1 MLDLSR
7 LPRNNRKPA
16 IYMGQITVGRT
27 MQPPGH
33 ELILPPGPHHVE
45 LHFGVIELASP
56 EKIHMQ
62 YRLDD
67 VDQDWL
73 DADANT
79 GATYASLPAGTH
91 KFHVRACNSDGIW
104 DRTGIVYNVTQTP
117 YYYETKLFRF
127 MLVGMFG
134 LLLAAAYRYRMRS
147 LSAEMNARLDE
158 RVTER
163 TRLARDLHDTL
174 IQTIHGSKMVADAGL
189 DDPHDASRLYQA
201 LERVSSCLS
210 QATEEGR
217 AALIAL
223 RSSATQRNDLAEALA
238 RAGQDCILRNSM
250 TFALTVKGT
259 AREMHPI
266 VRDEVYR
273 IAYEAMRNACSHSRG
288 TELNVE
294 LTYARDL
301 TVVVSDNGI
310 GFDEER
316 VSQGKDGHF
325 GVRGM
330 RERAERIGAKLQ
342 FDSTRSG
349 THVELIVPAR
359 LSFRDG
365 PAEKRSLLKELLRF
379 FRLDR

>member
-16 IYMGQITVGRT
+16 IYMEQIMVGRAL
-27 MQPPGH
+27 QSPGR

-73 DADANT
+73 DAAANT
-79 GATYASLPAGTH
+79 GAIYPSFPAGIH

-104 DRTGIVYNVTQTP
+104 DRTGIVYNITQMP

-127 MLVGMFG
+127 TLLGMLG
-134 LLLAAAYRYRMRS
+134 LLLAAAYRFRMRR
-147 LSAEMNARLDE
+147 LTAEMNARLDE

-189 DDPHDASRLYQA
+189 DNPHDATRLYQA
-201 LERVSSCLS
+201 LERVSSCLA

-217 AALIAL
+217 AALTAL
-223 RSSATQRNDLAEALA
+223 RSSVTQRNDLAEALE

-250 TFALTVKGT
+250 TFALTVKGIVG
-259 AREMHPI
+259 EMHPI
-266 VRDEVYR
+266 VRNEVYR
-273 IAYEAMRNACSHSRG
+273 IVYEAMRNACSHSRG
-288 TELNVE
+288 AKLNVD
-294 LTYARDL
+294 LIYARDL
-301 TVVVSDNGI
+301 IVEVRDNGI

-316 VSQGKDGHF
+316 AGKGKDGHF

-330 RERAERIGAKLQ
+330 RRAERIGAKLH
-342 FDSTRSG
+342 FDSTSSG
-349 THVELIVPAR
+349 THVELVVPGK
-359 LSFRDG
+359 LTFRDT
-365 PAEKRSLLKELLRF
+365 PVEKQSLFKELLHF

>member
-1 MLDLSR
+1 M
-7 LPRNNRKPA
+7 
-16 IYMGQITVGRT
+16 VGRT
-27 MQPPGH
+27 LRPPGR

-45 LHFGVIELASP
+45 LHFAVIELASP

-79 GATYASLPAGTH
+79 GAIYPSFPPGTH
-91 KFHVRACNSDGIW
+91 KFHIRACNSDGIW
-104 DRTGIVYNVTQTP
+104 DRTGIVYNITQTP

-127 MLVGMFG
+127 MLAGMFG
-134 LLLAAAYRYRMRS
+134 LLMAAAYRYRMRS
-147 LSAEMNARLDE
+147 LMAEMNARMDE

-189 DDPHDASRLYQA
+189 DNPDDATRLYQA
-201 LERVSSCLS
+201 LERVSSCLA

-217 AALIAL
+217 AALTAL
-223 RSSATQRNDLAEALA
+223 RSSTTQRNDLAEALE
-238 RAGQDCILRNSM
+238 RAGQDCVMRNSM
-250 TFALTVKGT
+250 TFALTVKGMV
-259 AREMHPI
+259 REVHPI

-273 IAYEAMRNACSHSRG
+273 IAYEAMRNGGAHSQG
-288 TELNVE
+288 TKLSVD

-301 TVVVSDNGI
+301 AVVVRDNGI
-310 GFDEER
+310 GFDYESAE
-316 VSQGKDGHF
+316 GKDGHF

-330 RERAERIGAKLQ
+330 RERAERIGAWLH
-342 FDSTRSG
+342 FDSTSSG
-349 THVELIVPAR
+349 TRIELIVPGK
-359 LSFRDG
+359 LTFRDS
-365 PAEKRSLLKELLRF
+365 PVEKRSLLKDLLHF
-379 FRLDR
+379 FRVDR

>member
-1 MLDLSR
+1 L
-7 LPRNNRKPA
+7 
-16 IYMGQITVGRT
+16 GQITVGRT

-73 DADANT
+73 DADANA
-79 GATYASLPAGTH
+79 GAIYPSFPPGTH
-91 KFHVRACNSDGIW
+91 KFHIRACNSDGIW
-104 DRTGIVYNVTQTP
+104 DRTGIVYNITQTP
-117 YYYETKLFRF
+117 HYYETKMFRF
-127 MLVGMFG
+127 MLVAMLG
-134 LLLAAAYRYRMRS
+134 LLLAAAYHLRMRR
-147 LSAEMNARLDE
+147 LTAEMNARLDE

-189 DDPHDASRLYQA
+189 DDRHDATRLYQA

-217 AALIAL
+217 AALTAL
-223 RSSATQRNDLAEALA
+223 RSSATQRNDLAEALE

-250 TFALTVKGT
+250 TFALAVKGIV
-259 AREMHPI
+259 REMHPI

-273 IAYEAMRNACSHSRG
+273 IVYEAMRNACSHSRG

-294 LTYARDL
+294 LTYTRDL
-301 TVVVSDNGI
+301 TVAVRDNGI
-310 GFDEER
+310 GFDCESVAE
-316 VSQGKDGHF
+316 GKDGHF

-330 RERAERIGAKLQ
+330 RERAERIGAKLH
-342 FDSTRSG
+342 FDSTRPG
-349 THVELIVPAR
+349 THVELIVPGK
-359 LSFRDG
+359 LTFRDS
-365 PAEKRSLLKELLRF
+365 PVEKRSLFKELLHS